1 MDIYTAHYRGEKVV
15 LMDTKRVRENAM
27 RVTKS
32 RKTRINY
39 KATKLQLKERFPR
52 IKRFYAAKD
61 RHMPENVVEA
71 LTKDWEL
78 MDWFRMQR
86 ILKRNPNQQVKG
98 FSKLFHNLLNHC
110 IGN

>member
-1 MDIYTAHYRGEKVV
+1 MDIYTAHYRGEQAV
-15 LMDTKRVRENAM
+15 LMYTNKVRKHAEKLH
-27 RVTKS
+27 KS
-32 RKTRINY
+32 KKTRINY
-39 KATKLQLKERFPR
+39 AALKLQLKERFPG

-61 RHMPENVVEA
+61 RYMPENVVEA

-78 MDWFRMQR
+78 MNWSRMKR
-86 ILKRNPNQQVKG
+86 ILKRNQNQQVEG